1 MNYYKKIG
9 NGFNN
14 QEAKVLELLRKNY
27 ELDEIARIMHVSL
40 HTVRAHVS
48 KIKRMNLN

>member
-1 MNYYKKIG
+1 MN
-9 NGFNN
+9 FNKPN
-14 QEAKVLELLRKNY
+14 NNFNDREAKVCELLRKNY

-40 HTVRAHVS
+40 HTVKSHIN